1 MAIVVGIVFIALG
14 LAGFLNWFQEFI
26 YVAKGLGPIIL
37 LTSGVLAVIVGIASL
52 GSRRGNAK
60 S

>member
-14 LAGFLNWFQEFI
+14 LAGFLKWFQEFI
-26 YVAKGLGPIIL
+26 YVAKGLGPIVL

-52 GSRRGNAK
+52 GSRR
-60 S
+60 